1 MVRKTS
7 ECPTSDNFEEWLAYL
22 SQPLKRLA
30 HRFGSRSSAC
40 DASDLYQ
47 EMVIFLWKSFEE
59 GKFQNCKAG
68 YLIKGC
74 EFHLRNTL
82 RKWTHHE
89 VVSLEEPINEEG
101 DTLKDCVADPVCLS
115 RNLEVQLTIDEI
127 LSNGYSPMVKRVF
140 ALLLQGLTTREV
152 GARVGVSHVRV
163 VKLKQEL
170 IREYQKECNG

>member
-1 MVRKTS
+1 
-7 ECPTSDNFEEWLAYL
+7 
-22 SQPLKRLA
+22 
-30 HRFGSRSSAC
+30 
-40 DASDLYQ
+40 
-47 EMVIFLWKSFEE
+47 
-59 GKFQNCKAG
+59 
-68 YLIKGC
+68 
-74 EFHLRNTL
+74 
-82 RKWTHHE
+82 
-89 VVSLEEPINEEG
+89 
-101 DTLKDCVADPVCLS
+101 LS